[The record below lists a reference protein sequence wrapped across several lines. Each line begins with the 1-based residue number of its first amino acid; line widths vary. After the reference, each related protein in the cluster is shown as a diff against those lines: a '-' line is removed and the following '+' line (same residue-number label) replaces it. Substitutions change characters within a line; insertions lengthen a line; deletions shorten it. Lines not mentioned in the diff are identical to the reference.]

1 MPSTLPAKPASAKL
15 EPVTREAPEFPRDA
29 LAQGID
35 RGTVRARLAI
45 DASGKVT
52 DVEIIDAQPRRV
64 FDRAVRR
71 ALARWTYPPGE
82 ASRTTVVEVAFQRD

>member
-1 MPSTLPAKPASAKL
+1 MLPAKAASGRL
-15 EPVTREAPEFPRDA
+15 EPVTREAPMFPRDA

-35 RGTVRARLAI
+35 RGTVRARLSI

-52 DVEIIDAQPRRV
+52 DVEILEAQPRRV
-64 FDRAVRR
+64 FDRAVRS
-71 ALARWTYPPGE
+71 ALGRWTYPPGE